1 MAMIDSYR
9 TSLGSK
15 QKELANLTTDKAK
28 EQVKIADL
36 NKKTNSA
43 SEMISRTKSSSTITS
58 KLREIERYNKDI
70 ANVSKKI
77 ADLET
82 KIARKNK
89 EILDYQIKIDREQT
103 NIDKKRKSDYEKN
116 QREQAKAQTEQK
128 RNLQNISSTLSYHN
142 QLHQE
147 TIYEILELKKIPEKI
162 TVLFLASNPIDQAQ
176 LRLDEEARAISDMI
190 KKAKHRDSVKL
201 ESCWAVQPIDLLQA
215 LNDYNPAIVHF
226 SGHGSDNDEIVFQTQ
241 DGKSKIVSKEALVQT
256 MMASCD
262 GIRLVFF
269 NTCHSKNQAEAISE
283 FVEVT
288 IGMNTSIGDEAAR
301 IFSSQFYS
309 SISFGNSV
317 KKSFEQAKALLM
329 MEGITEENTPELF
342 VKSGLNSEDIILVS
356 PHKK

>member
-1 MAMIDSYR
+1 MIDSYR
-9 TSLGSK
+9 TTLAYK
-15 QKELANLTTDKAK
+15 QQDLAKLTTDKAK

-36 NKKTNSA
+36 NKKINSA
-43 SEMISRTKSSSTITS
+43 SESIRRTKSPSTISS
-58 KLREIERYNKDI
+58 KSREVERYSKDL
-70 ANVSKKI
+70 ATVSKKI

-89 EILDYQIKIDREQT
+89 EILDYQIKIDKEQVR
-103 NIDKKRKSDYEKN
+103 IDKKRKSDAEKS
-116 QREQAKAQTEQK
+116 QRDNE
-128 RNLQNISSTLSYHN
+128 RNIQNISSTLNYHN
-142 QLHQE
+142 QLHQN
-147 TIYEILELKKIPEKI
+147 TQYEIAELKKIPEKI
-162 TVLFLASNPIDQAQ
+162 IVLFLASNPIDQLQ
-176 LRLDEEARAISDMI
+176 LRLDEEARAISEMI
-190 KKAKHRDSVKL
+190 RKAKHRDSVKL

-215 LNDYNPAIVHF
+215 LNDYNPTIVHF
-226 SGHGSDNDEIVFQTQ
+226 SGHGSDQDEIVFQTQ

-329 MEGITEENTPELF
+329 MEGISEENTPELF
-342 VKSGLNSEDIILVS
+342 VKSGLNAESIILVK
-356 PHKK
+356 PN

>member
-58 KLREIERYNKDI
+58 KLREIERYNKDM

-116 QREQAKAQTEQK
+116 LREQAKAQSEQK

-147 TIYEILELKKIPEKI
+147 TIYEISELKKIPEKI

-176 LRLDEEARAISDMI
+176 LRLDEEARAISDMV

-226 SGHGSDNDEIVFQTQ
+226 SGHGSDNDEIVF
-241 DGKSKIVSKEALVQT
+241 
-256 MMASCD
+256 
-262 GIRLVFF
+262 
-269 NTCHSKNQAEAISE
+269 
-283 FVEVT
+283 
-288 IGMNTSIGDEAAR
+288 
-301 IFSSQFYS
+301 
-309 SISFGNSV
+309 
-317 KKSFEQAKALLM
+317 
-329 MEGITEENTPELF
+329 
-342 VKSGLNSEDIILVS
+342 
-356 PHKK
+356 